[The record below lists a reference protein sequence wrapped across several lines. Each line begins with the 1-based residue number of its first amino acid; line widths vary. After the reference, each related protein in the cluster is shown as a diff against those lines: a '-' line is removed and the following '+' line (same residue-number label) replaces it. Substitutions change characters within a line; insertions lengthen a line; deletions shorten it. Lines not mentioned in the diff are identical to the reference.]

1 MLTPPAGLD
10 ATTVAEAAA
19 RWWGLR
25 VRRLGYVALG
35 AGSYHWQASTGDG
48 GKYFLTVDDLRD
60 KPWLGADPDPVFA
73 GLRAAFG
80 TALALRERAR
90 LPFVVAP
97 LPALGGDTACRLTP
111 LYSLAVFPFVLGRT
125 GRWGD
130 LLTVRDRDAIGEL
143 LARLHLA
150 TPALASSHVPR
161 RGLELHGRAVLET
174 ALAELGRPWPGGPFA
189 EPARRELAAKA
200 DIVTGWLARFD
211 DLAARMAASRGKVVV
226 THGEPHAGNII
237 RTGDG
242 LALIDWDT
250 VALGPPERD
259 LWMLDDG
266 STGALDRYRQLTG
279 LNVDSTAI
287 SFYRLAWTLADIAA
301 YTGDLRSAHRRSPD
315 TERALTALRL
325 SLEPDPSARP
335 APFRYSHG

>member
-1 MLTPPAGLD
+1 VLTPPAGLD
-10 ATTVAEAAA
+10 EATVAEAAA

-25 VRRLGYVALG
+25 VKRLSYVALG
-35 AGSYHWQASTGDG
+35 AGSYHWQASTEDG
-48 GKYFLTVDDLRD
+48 GRYFLTVDDLLD

-97 LPALGGDTACRLTP
+97 LPAHGGDTACRLTP
-111 LYSLAVFPFVLGRT
+111 GYSLAVFPFVVGQT
-125 GRWGD
+125 GRWGA
-130 LLTVRDRDAIGEL
+130 LLTPRDRDAIAGL

-150 TPALASSHVPR
+150 TPAVASSHVPR
-161 RGLELHGRAVLET
+161 RGLELYGRAVLET
-174 ALAELGRPWPGGPFA
+174 ALAELGRPWLGGPFA
-189 EPARRELAAKA
+189 EQARQELAARA
-200 DIVTGWLARFD
+200 DIVTGWMARFD
-211 DLAARMAASRGKVVV
+211 DLAARMAASGGIVVV

-266 STGALDRYRQLTG
+266 SPGALDRYRQLTDRD
-279 LNVDSTAI
+279 VDGMAI
-287 SFYRLAWTLADIAA
+287 SYYRLAWTLSDIAA

-315 TERALTALRL
+315 TERALRALRL
-325 SLEPDPSARP
+325 SLEPDPAARP
-335 APFRYSHG
+335 APFRYSRG